1 LSNESKKIKNPA
13 MKRKIC
19 RAIFFAELFAEIVSL
34 LQTIWNYPISNFVKI
49 PMEKNNA
56 QVKEKGQ

>member
-1 LSNESKKIKNPA
+1 

-34 LQTIWNYPISNFVKI
+34 LQTIWNSPISNFVKI

>member
-1 LSNESKKIKNPA
+1 

-34 LQTIWNYPISNFVKI
+34 LQTIWNFPISNFVKI
-49 PMEKNNA
+49 LMEKNNT
-56 QVKEKGQ
+56 QEQEKG

>member
-1 LSNESKKIKNPA
+1 

-34 LQTIWNYPISNFVKI
+34 LKTIWNFHIYNFVKI
-49 PMEKNNA
+49 PMGKNNA

>member
-1 LSNESKKIKNPA
+1 

-34 LQTIWNYPISNFVKI
+34 LQTICNLPIPIF
-49 PMEKNNA
+49 EKSLKANKN
-56 QVKEKGQ
+56 KE